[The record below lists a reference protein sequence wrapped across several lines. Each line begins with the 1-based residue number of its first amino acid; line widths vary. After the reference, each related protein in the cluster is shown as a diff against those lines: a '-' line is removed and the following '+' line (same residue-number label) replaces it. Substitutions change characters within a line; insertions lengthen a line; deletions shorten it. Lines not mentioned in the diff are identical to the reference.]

1 MTVEAMTVEWDEGGL
16 MLAVVED
23 GTTRELRVPDP
34 EQFYKEV
41 RYAIEP
47 WLREAK
53 DARRERRR
61 ERQQVI
67 RAGAVFHNAPDDNE
81 DADGGIMRQ
90 EIADLNR
97 HAREDAIREEA
108 MKEAT

>member
-53 DARRERRR
+53 DARRER
-61 ERQQVI
+61 QQAI